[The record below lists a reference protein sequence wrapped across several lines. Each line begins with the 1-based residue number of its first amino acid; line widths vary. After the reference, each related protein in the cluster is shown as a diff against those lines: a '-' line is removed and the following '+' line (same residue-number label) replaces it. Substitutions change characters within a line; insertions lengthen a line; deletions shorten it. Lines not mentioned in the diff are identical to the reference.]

1 MIAAAIAVVTPIAMD
16 EWGRTRGSYQ
26 LQFTAMSPEDAAIAY
41 DAWLDGRAGFDYER
55 CIALA
60 LELYARRFPTHA
72 PYRVF
77 ATERCGGPDYKK
89 HKMDVYCTFCRGLL
103 AGRLPMMAKPFAP
116 PKVARHTT
124 GCALACLANLREMKP
139 PGTRGLIDED
149 RKLPD

>member
-1 MIAAAIAVVTPIAMD
+1 MVTPIAMD

-26 LQFTAMSPEDAAIAY
+26 LQFTAMSPDDAAIAY
-41 DAWLDGRAGFDYER
+41 DAWLDGRPGFDYEGG
-55 CIALA
+55 IAVALA
-60 LELYARRFPTHA
+60 LYTRRFPTHA

-103 AGRLPMMAKPFAP
+103 AGRLPMMAKPVSH
-116 PKVARHTT
+116 PKVTKHTT
-124 GCALACLANLREMKP
+124 GCALACLANLRAMRP

-149 RKLPD
+149 RALLD